1 VAAVWLVSQG
11 PHSYFFPRYLLFT
24 VGAWAI
30 LAGIGLSRLDVRVAM
45 AAVCVIAILGA
56 GDQQVIREPGAR
68 SWPSYPV
75 GYGGS

>member
-1 VAAVWLVSQG
+1 
-11 PHSYFFPRYLLFT
+11 
-24 VGAWAI
+24 
-30 LAGIGLSRLDVRVAM
+30 M